1 MEKGPVNIEH
11 GHSSIKRPIEKIE
24 DCIAWLEFFINC
36 VGQHRLDQ
44 KTIHLP
50 SCFTIL
56 SVYKQMVQ
64 EHDSLGTPS
73 VGLSQLYSILCY
85 NILRWNVANQHG

>member
-1 MEKGPVNIEH
+1 MAGVLYKLCGPV
-11 GHSSIKRPIEKIE
+11 SARPEQI
-24 DCIAWLEFFINC
+24 WNC